1 MQDEGKGK
9 ESGVKRIKSK
19 RDAALQALC
28 LGEVRLGKLEQLSRR
43 GNGRNLETTMTSEEV
58 SSDVEVS
65 KQYNQVKGNKPR
77 KPYKIL
83 RQVTGREVD
92 RYYVCL
98 YHDVG
103 YTGQDYQDTHPEDY
117 LKPISWVY

>member
-9 ESGVKRIKSK
+9 ESGVKRIKSM
-19 RDAALQALC
+19 
-28 LGEVRLGKLEQLSRR
+28 R

-58 SSDVEVS
+58 SAAVEAR